1 MFGRAVL
8 LFRTCLHPARPE
20 MNINHLILQAIIMSF
35 FQVSRKLISKYLK
48 ARAPYSNN
56 ELQSGLYL

>member
-20 MNINHLILQAIIMSF
+20 MNINNLILQAIIMSF
-35 FQVSRKLISKYLK
+35 FPGQQWPVDIEISESSRPLLK
-48 ARAPYSNN
+48 
-56 ELQSGLYL
+56 